1 MKYKIFFLTMIFVFA
16 SGCVAHFPKDSV
28 LVVQRPP
35 VRVVYTPPPIVHVHR
50 HQRPVVRTV
59 HHHHRRPVVRSHRH
73 THRRVTNNRSHRH
86 HRRCNC
92 HNGHVARR

>member
-1 MKYKIFFLTMIFVFA
+1 MKYKIFFLTLVFLFA

-35 VRVVYTPPPIVHVHR
+35 VRVVYTPPPIVHVHPR
-50 HQRPVVRTV
+50 RPVIRTV
-59 HHHHRRPVVRSHRH
+59 HHHHHRRPVVRSHRH

-86 HRRCNC
+86 HRRHHR
-92 HNGHVARR
+92 HNHRRLHR

>member
-35 VRVVYTPPPIVHVHR
+35 VRVVYTPPPIVHVHPR
-50 HQRPVVRTV
+50 RPVVRTV
-59 HHHHRRPVVRSHRH
+59 HHHHHRRPVIRSHRH
-73 THRRVTNNRSHRH
+73 VERRVVRNRPHHRRHHRH
-86 HRRCNC
+86 HHHTRPRR
-92 HNGHVARR
+92 

>member
-35 VRVVYTPPPIVHVHR
+35 VRVVYTPPPIVHVHPR
-50 HQRPVVRTV
+50 RPVVRTV
-59 HHHHRRPVVRSHRH
+59 HHHHRRPVIRSHRH
-73 THRRVTNNRSHRH
+73 VERRVVRNRPHHRRHHRH
-86 HRRCNC
+86 HHHTRPRR
-92 HNGHVARR
+92 

>member
-35 VRVVYTPPPIVHVHR
+35 VRVVYTPPPIVHVHPR
-50 HQRPVVRTV
+50 RPVVRTV
-59 HHHHRRPVVRSHRH
+59 HHHHHTRPVIRSHRH
-73 THRRVTNNRSHRH
+73 VERRVVRNRPHHRRHHRH
-86 HRRCNC
+86 HHHTRPRR
-92 HNGHVARR
+92 

>member
-35 VRVVYTPPPIVHVHR
+35 VRVVYTPPPIVHVHPR
-50 HQRPVVRTV
+50 RPVVRTV
-59 HHHHRRPVVRSHRH
+59 HHHHRRPVIRSHRH
-73 THRRVTNNRSHRH
+73 VQRRVVRNRPHHRRHHRH
-86 HRRCNC
+86 HHHTRPRR
-92 HNGHVARR
+92 

>member
-35 VRVVYTPPPIVHVHR
+35 VRVVYTPPPIVHVHPR
-50 HQRPVVRTV
+50 RSVVRTV
-59 HHHHRRPVVRSHRH
+59 HHHHRRPVIRSHRH
-73 THRRVTNNRSHRH
+73 VQRRVVRNRPHHRRHHRH
-86 HRRCNC
+86 HHHTRPRR
-92 HNGHVARR
+92 